1 MIAFHLIVF
10 LDHQNP
16 SLATKIV
23 SLGSLLQRY
32 DMFNICSLIMLIYSN
47 YANNKKLST

>member
-1 MIAFHLIVF
+1 MIDCHSIVF

-23 SLGSLLQRY
+23 SLGSLVQSY
-32 DMFNICSLIMLIYSN
+32 DMFNICSLIMLT
-47 YANNKKLST
+47 YAN